1 MAKKLD
7 DSGKGSSRDIIISL
21 KIRLLFGRFQHFFVS
36 TFAII
41 VRKVHNN
48 KGSTL

>member
-1 MAKKLD
+1 MAKILD
-7 DSGKGSSRDIIISL
+7 DSGKGSSRDIIFL
-21 KIRLLFGRFQHFFVS
+21 KIRLLLGSFQHFLVS

-41 VRKVHNN
+41 VRKVHNY